1 MIKLRFSIPELNR
14 VINITRVVPSQS
26 GFKIETKLGYKK
38 EITNDILKNILN
50 FVDSDLNQTK
60 IDTGSFTPSL
70 GVTKIK

>member
-1 MIKLRFSIPELNR
+1 
-14 VINITRVVPSQS
+14 
-26 GFKIETKLGYKK
+26 LGYKK
-38 EITNDILKNILN
+38 EITNDILKKILN